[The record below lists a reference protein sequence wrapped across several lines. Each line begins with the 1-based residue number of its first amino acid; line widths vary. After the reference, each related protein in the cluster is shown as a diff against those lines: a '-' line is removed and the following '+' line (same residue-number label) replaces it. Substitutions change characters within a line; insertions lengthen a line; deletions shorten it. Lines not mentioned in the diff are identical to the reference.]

1 MGHERDVT
9 EIAVLRP
16 ILILVE
22 YLNGGVFPV
31 LLPFSTLL
39 IVMAGTL
46 GGVPGEWLH
55 RAGALAG
62 RSSGLTAFAFA
73 IDFNASSTSFS
84 VGSTFDPE
92 SLCHGS
98 LWKAGDD
105 IRVDSV

>member
-9 EIAVLRP
+9 VIATLRP

-22 YLNGGVFPV
+22 YLNGGIFPV
-31 LLPFSTLL
+31 LLPFSTL
-39 IVMAGTL
+39 VMAETL

-62 RSSGLTAFAFA
+62 RSSGLTAFVFA
-73 IDFNASSTSFS
+73 IDLNASSTSFS

-98 LWKAGDD
+98 LWKARDD

>member
-9 EIAVLRP
+9 VFATLRP

-22 YLNGGVFPV
+22 YLNGGIFRV
-31 LLPFSTLL
+31 LLPFSTL
-39 IVMAGTL
+39 VMAETL
-46 GGVPGEWLH
+46 GWVPGEWLH

-73 IDFNASSTSFS
+73 IDLNASSTSFS

-98 LWKAGDD
+98 LSKARDD

>member
-9 EIAVLRP
+9 VIAALRP

-31 LLPFSTLL
+31 LLPFSTL
-39 IVMAGTL
+39 VMAGAL

-62 RSSGLTAFAFA
+62 RSSGLTAFAFV
-73 IDFNASSTSFS
+73 IDLNASSTSFS

-92 SLCHGS
+92 SLCHES